1 MASEP
6 VPQPLQ
12 NIPIVDTDLRLS
24 LAWRQYFPK
33 LDAAVRGLVAMV
45 SGQFT
50 SSVPLIEITTS
61 PTNAHA
67 AAAGVAI
74 GQLYTT
80 NADPAIVYIR
90 TA

>member
-50 SSVPLIEITTS
+50 SSVPLIAVGT
-61 PTNAHA
+61 PTNANA

-74 GQLYTT
+74 GQLYTDAA
-80 NADPAIVYIR
+80 NPANVYIR